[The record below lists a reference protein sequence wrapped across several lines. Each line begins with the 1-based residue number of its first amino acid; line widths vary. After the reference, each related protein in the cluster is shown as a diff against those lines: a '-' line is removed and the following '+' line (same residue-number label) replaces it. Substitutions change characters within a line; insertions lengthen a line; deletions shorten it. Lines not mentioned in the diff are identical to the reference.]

1 MRGAN
6 GDSMTSEYRDI
17 ATQQLHEHPIH
28 EDRLP
33 EGSLAGLLAR
43 AQRMEI
49 AARAAGLGIFEWDLD
64 RGVAVDENARM
75 HEILGHAGTVPLG
88 PDGVRARLHRDDM
101 PGFTE
106 TLRQAAER
114 GEPWRLRVRAW
125 RDRDHLVMAEF
136 SGHVSAEAGRRRT
149 IGALVDV
156 GGAEPARPVP
166 AAAAVARPFRGGLSP
181 EQFARVCDY
190 MARHL
195 HEDVTLAQL
204 SRLAGFSPFH
214 FQRAFKRQT
223 GTTPQ
228 GYLLRLRVQHAKN
241 LLFAT
246 GRPLAEI
253 AHAVG
258 YGTAQAFARAFQRAE
273 SVTPAE
279 FRRRMRD

>member
-1 MRGAN
+1 
-6 GDSMTSEYRDI
+6 MTSEYRDI
-17 ATQQLHEHPIH
+17 ATQQIQPLQQHPVR
-28 EDRLP
+28 EGREP

-101 PGFTE
+101 PGFTAA
-106 TLRQAAER
+106 LQQAAER

-125 RDRDHLVMAEF
+125 RDGEHLVMTEF
-136 SGHVSAEAGRRRT
+136 SGHVTAAAGRRRT

-156 GGAEPARPVP
+156 GSAHPARMP
-166 AAAAVARPFRGGLSP
+166 AAVATTPRPFRGGLSP
-181 EQFARVCDY
+181 EQFGRVCDY
-190 MARHL
+190 MAGHL
-195 HEDVTLAQL
+195 HEDVTLEQL

-228 GYLLRLRVQHAKN
+228 GYLLQLRVQHAKN

-246 GRPLAEI
+246 ARPLAEI
-253 AHAVG
+253 AQAVG
-258 YGTAQAFARAFQRAE
+258 YGTAQAFSRAFARIE
-273 SVTPAE
+273 SMTPAE